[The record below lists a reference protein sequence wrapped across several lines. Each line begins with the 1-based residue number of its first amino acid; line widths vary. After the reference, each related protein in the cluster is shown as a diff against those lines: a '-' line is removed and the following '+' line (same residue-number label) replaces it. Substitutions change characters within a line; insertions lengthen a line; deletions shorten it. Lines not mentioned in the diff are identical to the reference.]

1 MLNITSTTGEI
12 TTKFTMSTSFDE
24 DTCITTYQFNS
35 TEDIIKTMDA
45 IFKNLTEV
53 LEWDSED
60 DWDEITDSLDFY
72 LQGLQLIP
80 ESSKNQDQ
88 ISQIK
93 DLIDSWDS
101 EFQEDYI
108 NKF

>member
-12 TTKFTMSTSFDE
+12 TSKFATSASFDE
-24 DTCITTYQFNS
+24 ETCITTYSFNS
-35 TEDIIKTMDA
+35 TEDIVKTMDA

-93 DLIDSWDS
+93 DLIDALDS
-101 EFQEDYI
+101 DFQEDYI
-108 NKF
+108 DKF

>member
-12 TTKFTMSTSFDE
+12 ITKFATSTSFNDE
-24 DTCITTYQFNS
+24 TCITTYSFNS
-35 TEDIIKTMDA
+35 TEGIIKTMDS

-60 DWDEITDSLDFY
+60 DWDEIMDSLDFY

-80 ESSKNQDQ
+80 ESSRNQDQ

-101 EFQEDYI
+101 DFQEEYI
-108 NKF
+108 DKF